1 MCASVRACV
10 RACVQTSARLGR
22 PDVRGG
28 EAACARLVQSP
39 RRRRRP
45 VRLMPRHPGRRR
57 SAIARPTQSAGPWSA
72 RLRRYLRRKGTLCTV
87 RRAVLAGGTR
97 FVVSAALR
105 LQRRHH
111 SCTGTDLAAATS
123 APGPGSPQPHLHRD
137 RARPPTSAPGLGS
150 TCAVSAARC
159 APNIAGRMLH
169 TLLHD
174 AYDASCAVNVGYR
187 MFLCCTAAALRFG
200 RMRIL
205 LLRLYRAEPR

>member
-10 RACVQTSARLGR
+10 RACVQTSARSGR

-45 VRLMPRHPGRRR
+45 VRLVPRHPGRRR
-57 SAIARPTQSAGPWSA
+57 SAVARPTRSAGPWSA

-87 RRAVLAGGTR
+87 RRAVLAGGTH

-105 LQRRHH
+105 LQRRRH

-137 RARPPTSAPGLGS
+137 RARRSHICTGTGL
-150 TCAVSAARC
+150 ALPHLHRDWARRVRC
-159 APNIAGRMLH
+159 
-169 TLLHD
+169 LLHV
-174 AYDASCAVNVGYR
+174 ARLILQAA
-187 MFLCCTAAALRFG
+187 CCIHCYTMHTMHLAR
-200 RMRIL
+200 
-205 LLRLYRAEPR
+205 